1 MSEFFL
7 PDNVII
13 PPWVDKLKE
22 FVSSAWC
29 YVDIVDALTFDILIS
44 FPTRQDFQNNRSFI
58 KSLIFNHCLND
69 NLKNIV
75 REGDTLLYKTML
87 TSSEGKIK
95 SERVKIIRKI
105 NTLCGRLEFETY
117 PSITPTVAI
126 GATPTVI
133 DATPTVAIDA
143 TPTVIDATPTVAI
156 DATPTV
162 IDATTTVIDATTTV
176 IDATPTVIDATLT
189 LKRKRDDE
197 DENIMLQK
205 AIYYGRKSDEYF
217 DRIFNESAF
226 NAYSSFK
233 KSVNETCPRI
243 LVVGDKELY
252 LKMISSG
259 NDYVLYRD
267 DTTNL
272 PLHDFI
278 IVKEGITIDDELIEE
293 EYV

>member
-1 MSEFFL
+1 VSEFFL
-7 PDNVII
+7 PDNVFI

-44 FPTRQDFQNNRSFI
+44 FPTRQDFQKNRSFI

-75 REGDTLLYKTML
+75 REGDTLLYKTIL

-117 PSITPTVAI
+117 PSITPT
-126 GATPTVI
+126 GAI
-133 DATPTVAIDA
+133 DATPTGAIDA
-143 TPTVIDATPTVAI
+143 TPTVVIDATP
-156 DATPTV
+156 
-162 IDATTTVIDATTTV
+162 TV

-217 DRIFNESAF
+217 DRIFNESSF
-226 NAYSSFK
+226 YAYSLFK

-252 LKMISSG
+252 LKMIRSG
-259 NDYVLYRD
+259 NSYVLYRD
-267 DTTNL
+267 DATNL